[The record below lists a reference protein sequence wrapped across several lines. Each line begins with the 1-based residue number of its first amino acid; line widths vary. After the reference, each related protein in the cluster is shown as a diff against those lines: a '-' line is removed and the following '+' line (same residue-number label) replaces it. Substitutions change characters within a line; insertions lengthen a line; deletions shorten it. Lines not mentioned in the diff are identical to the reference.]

1 MKLALVN
8 GKILDGSKDMEVI
21 EKHVV
26 LIDNGIIQAILSDTD
41 SYTADQIIDLKGCY
55 LMPGLINM
63 HVHLAGNGKPQKK
76 QRDNE
81 KLVSQILSLKLSR
94 ALAYRLVCSYAKI
107 ALYSGVTTIRTVGGL
122 SNFDSRLRD
131 EIESGKRMGPHMLVS
146 NQGISVPNGHMA
158 GSVAIKASSIEE
170 ALNYVDQA
178 HKEKVDLIKLMITGG
193 VMDATEKG
201 APGQVKMSAEMVKAV
216 CEKAHRM
223 GYIVASHVES
233 LEGVKLALK
242 NGVDSI
248 EHGAKLDQ
256 EAITY
261 LKRKKPFFAQQF
273 LPLYRMLSLIK
284 KSRIQRM

>member
-1 MKLALVN
+1 M
-8 GKILDGSKDMEVI
+8 
-21 EKHVV
+21 
-26 LIDNGIIQAILSDTD
+26 
-41 SYTADQIIDLKGCY
+41 ADQIIDLKGSY

-81 KLVSQILSLKLSR
+81 KLLSKILSTKLTR
-94 ALAYRLVCSYAKI
+94 ALAYKLVCSYAKI

-158 GSVAIKASSIEE
+158 GSVAMKASTIEQ

-178 HKEKVDLIKLMITGG
+178 HQEKVDLIKLMITGG

-216 CEKAHRM
+216 CDKAHEM

-256 EAITY
+256 EAID
-261 LKRKKPFFAQQF
+261 LFKEKKPFFVQRF
-273 LPLYRMLSLIK
+273 HLLYLMRFLIK
-284 KSRIQRM
+284 KSPIQRM